1 MSASPTPSTS
11 QLEAALFRWENEDGS
26 CPRRLLAENARP
38 LDIPQSTGTELEHL
52 RVRVIALENLV
63 ISLLSQA
70 PERPRAL
77 GREMATFISPRPGF
91 TQHTTKPLTIQAA
104 GLRRRSISYGADV
117 SQRVALCLPGSA
129 VLGETWERLRRCQVL
144 RPHQVG
150 FVSHQNRHYITTRR
164 CPMVSAAF

>member
-26 CPRRLLAENARP
+26 CPRRLLAENAKP

-91 TQHTTKPLTIQAA
+91 TPHTRTLAAAA
-104 GLRRRSISYGADV
+104 G
-117 SQRVALCLPGSA
+117 
-129 VLGETWERLRRCQVL
+129 
-144 RPHQVG
+144 
-150 FVSHQNRHYITTRR
+150 
-164 CPMVSAAF
+164 MVHLVVRAQHFQGWIEGDLLL